1 MTVLVLGLAT
11 LFGAGW
17 MTRRSAPGRRSC
29 LWVLAIG
36 VLTAGQTCWQR
47 DRLVSYQVRL
57 LGQRFQPGS
66 DGLVAEVSGDRDRAD
81 YYLPGAGNDPVAVL
95 QLDSAGGVAVRAP
108 APTSA
113 AAVAVVTTPRRWRGG
128 DRVVLGSVPVE
139 PGDRIRVGGE
149 GATEV
154 FTFARSRV
162 SLLQRARIGGTRDQ
176 LALGSGDAGDAGGP
190 AAIVPYPEGAGVLG
204 LLPRRPGV
212 YQRTY
217 PLAELAAAGGFDGP
231 GVAGLRSFLYY
242 REGSPRLAVL
252 DDLVEVLLPDGTAKA
267 PVESASAWPGSGRTP
282 VVTVAGLPYR
292 DFPDPGLA
300 AGERYGARPLRSF
313 RARVDGEWVTVQ
325 GARAEVHSVETAG
338 LPPATLAP
346 SALAGGSRGGSMLH
360 LVRLAV
366 GDAPE
371 GPAGLTFASPS
382 NVFAAAGEAV
392 LRLPQA
398 PSAGW
403 FELLSPSGQARWETG
418 RPFTLSDGE
427 KGLLLRVDGLA
438 ASWSF
443 LLLLTLLFLLAAAPF
458 ALVETTGAVRGL
470 ALAALG
476 IAALRVLLSLSAMAR
491 YPFVDEGH
499 QIGLWLVPALPWF
512 VCALGRKR
520 GETSAADGAGLAP
533 DARAPA
539 MAPPGA
545 GRRDVRPSAPWSA
558 RANVA
563 AAALGAPLIFLA
575 AALFPTTP
583 AKSLVLSAAV
593 VCAAVIALLPM
604 ERSAGGAGGGSG
616 FTIALLPME
625 RSLLAFGRGA
635 ARLRRLAKA
644 LPARLRKTAASWPGA
659 AVGLAIVAGRVVLD
673 AAGFRE
679 QIALGGTRIGLSV
692 LHTPVALIAFALLA
706 SAHHR
711 RVAGAARA
719 RVAPAEDARA
729 APTEDARAAPTED
742 GRAAP
747 TEDGRAAPTEDG
759 RAAPTEDGRAAPTE
773 DGRAAPTEDARA
785 APMEDGR
792 AAPAEDARTAPTEPA
807 GWGRTAGRSLIDLC
821 AFLAFAY
828 VGTSVAV
835 SDFGIAFTTLPGPL
849 VVLALLGTSWA
860 RAKAQGRPD
869 GDGKRTDSIRD
880 APGGWWQTKVADRRA
895 ALLAALP
902 LILFATLQAAPG
914 LLRPFLPDT
923 EGPRSGLEEWS
934 RNELLLLERGDP
946 DALRLIGES
955 RSEALAVMRETM
967 RSYTRGNWLG
977 QGFLEGRVS
986 SQIRTT
992 ATREHVVT
1000 GLLASQWGAPG
1011 TLGLLALLAAVV
1023 RPLAPAARSW
1033 SSRAHFVSATAL
1045 LTFSTA
1051 GLYMVFANYGWA
1063 MFTGKNVYLLGLDSL
1078 GDTLEAL
1085 ALLGVAA
1092 AGLAAAALARPE
1104 SADRSP
1110 PGARDGL
1117 GTLPSALDGP
1127 LALPSA
1133 EDGPRTL
1140 PSAPDGPPSPP
1151 LLPAPGGSA

>member
-17 MTRRSAPGRRSC
+17 MARRSTPGRRSC

-36 VLTAGQTCWQR
+36 ALTVGQTCWQR
-47 DRLVSYQVRL
+47 DRLASYQVRL

-139 PGDRIRVGGE
+139 PGDRIWVGGD

-176 LALGSGDAGDAGGP
+176 LALGSGDAGGAGGP

-242 REGSPRLAVL
+242 REGSARLAVL
-252 DDLVEVLLPDGTAKA
+252 DDLVEVLSPDGTAKA

-338 LPPATLAP
+338 LPPTTLAP
-346 SALAGGSRGGSMLH
+346 SALAGGSGGGSMLH

-458 ALVETTGAVRGL
+458 VLVETTGAVRGL

-499 QIGLWLVPALPWF
+499 QISLWLVPAMPWF

-520 GETSAADGAGLAP
+520 GETWAADGAGLAP
-533 DARAPA
+533 AARAPA

-558 RANVA
+558 RADVA
-563 AAALGAPLIFLA
+563 AAVLGAPLIFLA

-604 ERSAGGAGGGSG
+604 ER
-616 FTIALLPME
+616 T
-625 RSLLAFGRGA
+625 LLAFGRGA

-659 AVGLAIVAGRVVLD
+659 AAGVAIVAGRVVLD

-679 QIALGGTRIGLSV
+679 QIALVGTRIGLSV

-711 RVAGAARA
+711 RVARAGRGRVAGVGRA
-719 RVAPAEDARA
+719 RVAPAEDGRA
-729 APTEDARAAPTED
+729 TPTED
-742 GRAAP
+742 GRA
-747 TEDGRAAPTEDG
+747 T
-759 RAAPTEDGRAAPTE
+759 
-773 DGRAAPTEDARA
+773 PTEDARVA
-785 APMEDGR
+785 SAEDGR
-792 AAPAEDARTAPTEPA
+792 VTEDGLAALAEDARATPTEPA

-821 AFLAFAY
+821 AFLASAY

-835 SDFGIAFTTLPGPL
+835 SDFGVAFTTLPGPL
-849 VVLALLGTSWA
+849 VVVALVGAWWA
-860 RAKAQGRPD
+860 RARARGRAD
-869 GDGKRTDSIRD
+869 GDGKRTESISD
-880 APGGWWQTKVADRRA
+880 APGGWRQAKGVDRRA

-1023 RPLAPAARSW
+1023 RPLASAARSW
-1033 SSRAHFVSATAL
+1033 SGRAHFVSATAL

-1051 GLYMVFANYGWA
+1051 GVYMVFANYGWA

-1085 ALLGVAA
+1085 ALLG
-1092 AGLAAAALARPE
+1092 LAAAALARPE

-1110 PGARDGL
+1110 PGA
-1117 GTLPSALDGP
+1117 
-1127 LALPSA
+1127 
-1133 EDGPRTL
+1133 
-1140 PSAPDGPPSPP
+1140 P

>member
-1 MTVLVLGLAT
+1 MTVLLLGLAT

-47 DRLVSYQVRL
+47 DRLASYQVRL
-57 LGQRFQPGS
+57 LGQRFQPGN

-139 PGDRIRVGGE
+139 PGDRIRVGGD

-176 LALGSGDAGDAGGP
+176 LVLGTGDAGDAGGP

-242 REGSPRLAVL
+242 REGSARLAVL
-252 DDLVEVLLPDGTAKA
+252 DDLVEVLSPDGTAKA

-313 RARVDGEWVTVQ
+313 RARVDGEWITVQ
-325 GARAEVHSVETAG
+325 GARAEVHSIETVG

-346 SALAGGSRGGSMLH
+346 SALAGGSGGGSMLH

-371 GPAGLTFASPS
+371 GPAGLTLASPS

-392 LRLPQA
+392 LRLPQV

-458 ALVETTGAVRGL
+458 VLVETTGAVRGL

-520 GETSAADGAGLAP
+520 GETSAADGAGLAAATHAAATP
-533 DARAPA
+533 
-539 MAPPGA
+539 PPGA

-558 RANVA
+558 RANLA

-604 ERSAGGAGGGSG
+604 ERS
-616 FTIALLPME
+616 
-625 RSLLAFGRGA
+625 LLAFGRGA

-644 LPARLRKTAASWPGA
+644 LPARLRKTAPSWPGA

-679 QIALGGTRIGLSV
+679 QIALGGTRIGISV

-719 RVAPAEDARA
+719 RVAPAED
-729 APTEDARAAPTED
+729 

-747 TEDGRAAPTEDG
+747 TEDCRAAP
-759 RAAPTEDGRAAPTE
+759 A
-773 DGRAAPTEDARA
+773 EDARA
-785 APMEDGR
+785 APMEDCRAAPAEDARAAPMEDCR

-849 VVLALLGTSWA
+849 VVLALLGTSWE

-869 GDGKRTDSIRD
+869 GDGKRTESIRA
-880 APGGWWQTKVADRRA
+880 APGSWRQAKVADRRA

-992 ATREHVVT
+992 ATREHAVT

-1117 GTLPSALDGP
+1117 GTLPSA
-1127 LALPSA
+1127 
-1133 EDGPRTL
+1133 
-1140 PSAPDGPPSPP
+1140 PDNPPSPP

>member
-11 LFGAGW
+11 LSGAGW
-17 MTRRSAPGRRSC
+17 MARRSAPGRRSC

-47 DRLVSYQVRL
+47 DRLASYQVRL

-154 FTFARSRV
+154 FTFARLRV

-242 REGSPRLAVL
+242 REGSARLAVL
-252 DDLVEVLLPDGTAKA
+252 DDLVEVLSPDGTAKA

-313 RARVDGEWVTVQ
+313 RARVDGEWITVQ

-346 SALAGGSRGGSMLH
+346 SALAGGSGGGSMLH

-371 GPAGLTFASPS
+371 GPAGLTLASPS

-458 ALVETTGAVRGL
+458 VLVETTGAVRGL

-520 GETSAADGAGLAP
+520 GETWAADGAGLAP
-533 DARAPA
+533 DARVAGT
-539 MAPPGA
+539 APPGA

-558 RANVA
+558 RADLA
-563 AAALGAPLIFLA
+563 AVALGAPLIFLA

-604 ERSAGGAGGGSG
+604 ER
-616 FTIALLPME
+616 T
-625 RSLLAFGRGA
+625 LLAFGRGA
-635 ARLRRLAKA
+635 ARLRRLAKT
-644 LPARLRKTAASWPGA
+644 LPAQLRKTAASWPGA
-659 AVGLAIVAGRVVLD
+659 AAGLAIVAGRVVLD

-711 RVAGAARA
+711 RVARAGRGRVAGVGRA
-719 RVAPAEDARA
+719 RVAPAEDGRA
-729 APTEDARAAPTED
+729 TPTED
-742 GRAAP
+742 GRA
-747 TEDGRAAPTEDG
+747 T
-759 RAAPTEDGRAAPTE
+759 
-773 DGRAAPTEDARA
+773 PTEDARVA
-785 APMEDGR
+785 SAEDGR
-792 AAPAEDARTAPTEPA
+792 VTEDGLAALAEDARATPTEPA

-828 VGTSVAV
+828 VGTGVAV

-849 VVLALLGTSWA
+849 VVLALVGAWWA
-860 RAKAQGRPD
+860 RARAQGRAD
-869 GDGKRTDSIRD
+869 GGGKRTESIRA
-880 APGGWWQTKVADRRA
+880 APGGWRQAKGVDRRA

-1023 RPLAPAARSW
+1023 RPLASAARSW
-1033 SSRAHFVSATAL
+1033 SGRAHFVSATAL

-1051 GLYMVFANYGWA
+1051 GVYMVFANYGWA

-1092 AGLAAAALARPE
+1092 AALARPE

-1110 PGARDGL
+1110 PGA
-1117 GTLPSALDGP
+1117 
-1127 LALPSA
+1127 
-1133 EDGPRTL
+1133 
-1140 PSAPDGPPSPP
+1140 P

>member
-1 MTVLVLGLAT
+1 MTVLLLGLAT

-17 MTRRSAPGRRSC
+17 MTRRSAPGRSC

-47 DRLVSYQVRL
+47 DRLASYQVRL
-57 LGQRFQPGS
+57 LGQRFQPGN

-149 GATEV
+149 GATVV

-162 SLLQRARIGGTRDQ
+162 SLLQRARVGGTRDQ
-176 LALGSGDAGDAGGP
+176 LVLGSGDAGDAGGP

-242 REGSPRLAVL
+242 REGSARLAVL

-325 GARAEVHSVETAG
+325 GVRAEVHSVETAG

-346 SALAGGSRGGSMLH
+346 SALAGGSGGGSMLH

-520 GETSAADGAGLAP
+520 GETSAADGAGLA
-533 DARAPA
+533 AATRAAATP
-539 MAPPGA
+539 PPGA

-558 RANVA
+558 RANLA

-659 AVGLAIVAGRVVLD
+659 VAGVAIVAGRVVLD

-719 RVAPAEDARA
+719 RVALA
-729 APTEDARAAPTED
+729 ED
-742 GRAAP
+742 GRV
-747 TEDGRAAPTEDG
+747 
-759 RAAPTEDGRAAPTE
+759 APTE

-785 APMEDGR
+785 APMEDCR
-792 AAPAEDARTAPTEPA
+792 AAPAEDARAGSTEPA

-869 GDGKRTDSIRD
+869 GDGKRTESIRA
-880 APGGWWQTKVADRRA
+880 APGGWRQAKVADRRA

-1051 GLYMVFANYGWA
+1051 GVYMVFANYGWA

-1104 SADRSP
+1104 SADRNP

-1117 GTLPSALDGP
+1117 GTLPSALDN
-1127 LALPSA
+1127 
-1133 EDGPRTL
+1133 
-1140 PSAPDGPPSPP
+1140 PPSPP
-1151 LLPAPGGSA
+1151 LLPALGGSA